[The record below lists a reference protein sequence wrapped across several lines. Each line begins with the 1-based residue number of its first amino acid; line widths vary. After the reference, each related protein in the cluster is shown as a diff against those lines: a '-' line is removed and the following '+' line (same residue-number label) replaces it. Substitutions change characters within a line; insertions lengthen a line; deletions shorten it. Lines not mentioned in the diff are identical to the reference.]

1 MPATIDYYLTCV
13 SPWAYLG
20 HPAILDLA
28 ARHGAT
34 LDFKPV
40 NLGAMFKVSGQ
51 VGDADRPLVR
61 QRYRLIELQ
70 RHAEARGRKLNL
82 RPAHFPTNPAL
93 ADETVCAIVADGG
106 DHAAYIDA
114 VLSAVRADERQIAD
128 EATLAELLSAA
139 GFDAEAVL
147 ARARQLEIAAIRAR
161 NTEEAIAIDATGVP
175 CYVLNGEPFWGQD
188 RIDLLERALVTGR
201 PPFKAV

>member
-51 VGDADRPLVR
+51 VGVADRPLVR

-93 ADETVCAIVADGG
+93 ADQTVCAIVADGG
-106 DHAAYIDA
+106 EARFRARASNLAYEELRKATALTPTCSTTAASTLLPAPSGHGLDTPTITRT
-114 VLSAVRADERQIAD
+114 LSAPQGCNGSTWSDRIMRVEITVAYGPSTERQEVKHA
-128 EATLAELLSAA
+128 L
-139 GFDAEAVL
+139 
-147 ARARQLEIAAIRAR
+147 
-161 NTEEAIAIDATGVP
+161 
-175 CYVLNGEPFWGQD
+175 YV
-188 RIDLLERALVTGR
+188 A
-201 PPFKAV
+201 K